1 VFTCLNTRKTWPDG
15 HTDDQTYKAHLC
27 IQTQSILKE
36 SMLCG
41 SLINRYNIR
50 GKVNIDSVRSKHKQ
64 HALPLRYRTAYVIGL
79 IVK

>member
-1 VFTCLNTRKTWPDG
+1 
-15 HTDDQTYKAHLC
+15 
-27 IQTQSILKE
+27 
-36 SMLCG
+36 MLCG